1 MAREARIVGGQD
13 ATPREFPWMVSITRK
28 GGHFCGGTILNDKF
42 ILTAGHCLCS
52 GTNKIPIGQ
61 LRVTLGEHNL
71 RAPEVPAARHES
83 VINAVLHPGHKCGKY
98 VDDIALLE
106 FARPISWS
114 ESVKPACLPVAT
126 GKPGYSAFSGVEA
139 IVAGWGWLGED
150 RSKYKRADVLQ
161 KVEVRVVTNAVCDEW
176 YASQGKSFSVE
187 TKQMCAG
194 WEEGGKDSCWA
205 LPHRCSLGA
214 ACQSPDH
221 GIHGSLDGHDA
232 NFNKYPR
239 YRGNAYT
246 MLFRHDSRPCW
257 MILVSGNWIVYNCIG
272 LALRISNVG
281 WYLCEIVTGADSG
294 GPLMVGSYPAE
305 PLMVIGV
312 VSTGIGCSRSRLPG
326 IYVRVSDYVPWITQ
340 EVQSRR

>member
-1 MAREARIVGGQD
+1 MFGLTHSGFDALALVLFFGILLTRIQAEYTNYVPCGRSEMAREARIVGGQD
-13 ATPREFPWMVSITRK
+13 AAPHEFPWMVSITRK
-28 GGHFCGGTILNDKF
+28 GGHFCGGAILNEKF

-83 VINAVLHPGHKCGKY
+83 VINAVLHPGHRCGKY

-106 FARPISWS
+106 LARPISWS

-126 GKPGYSAFSGVEA
+126 GKPGYSAFGGVEA

-205 LPHRCSLGA
+205 
-214 ACQSPDH
+214 
-221 GIHGSLDGHDA
+221 
-232 NFNKYPR
+232 
-239 YRGNAYT
+239 
-246 MLFRHDSRPCW
+246 
-257 MILVSGNWIVYNCIG
+257 
-272 LALRISNVG
+272 
-281 WYLCEIVTGADSG
+281 DSG

-326 IYVRVSDYVPWITQ
+326 IYVRVSDYIPWITQ
-340 EVQSRR
+340 EAQSGR